1 MKFTKDDK
9 LAYMNYLSN
18 EIRNTS
24 EETETIFTNHYIHN
38 LYKDLTDMKLN
49 LNK

>member
-1 MKFTKDDK
+1 MKFTREDKKD
-9 LAYMNYLSN
+9 YISYLSN